1 VSSSYDKLK
10 RLIGREERKKNSQE
24 AYQRKN
30 PPKKP
35 WCTDCERNGR
45 NPKGGGPLLLQN
57 VRKKDADYD
66 YNKDELLTNW

>member
-35 WCTDCERNGR
+35 WCTDCFLNGR
-45 NPKGGGPLLLQN
+45 NPKGGYYFTECKEKGCRL
-57 VRKKDADYD
+57 
-66 YNKDELLTNW
+66 

>member
-1 VSSSYDKLK
+1 MKEVSSSYDKLK

-35 WCTDCERNGR
+35 WCTDCLAGIQ
-45 NPKGGGPLLLQN
+45 KGATTSQN

-66 YNKDELLTNW
+66 YNELLTNW